1 MISVYSHALMLWQ
14 FLLMLQNK
22 MNLSTLKKKMVK
34 TMDNQMIMLS
44 CQICEEPAVE
54 VALADAK
61 ILTATCQ
68 ECWG

>member
-1 MISVYSHALMLWQ
+1 MT
-14 FLLMLQNK
+14 
-22 MNLSTLKKKMVK
+22 LSTLKKKMVK

-44 CQICEEPAVE
+44 CQICEEPTVE

>member
-1 MISVYSHALMLWQ
+1 MISVYSHALTLWQ
-14 FLLMLQNK
+14 FLLMLKNK

-34 TMDNQMIMLS
+34 TMDNQMITLS

-54 VALADAK
+54 VALEDSQY
-61 ILTATCQ
+61 LTATCQ

>member
-1 MISVYSHALMLWQ
+1 
-14 FLLMLQNK
+14 
-22 MNLSTLKKKMVK
+22 MVK

-44 CQICEEPAVE
+44 CQICEVPTVE

-61 ILTATCQ
+61 LLVATCQ